1 MDESILLK
9 VIPADVVKELESR
22 GHLSLTTD
30 LLYSFDAVQT
40 ALIDLGHKDI
50 ISPLL
55 NKLSDNDSLYGSIYR
70 GGELDFKSDV

>member
-1 MDESILLK
+1 METKVLK
-9 VIPADVVKELESR
+9 WVIPADVVKELESQ

-70 GGELDFKSDV
+70 DGDKSDV

>member
-1 MDESILLK
+1 METKVLK
-9 VIPADVVKELESR
+9 WVIPADVVKKLESQ

-70 GGELDFKSDV
+70 DDDKK

>member
-55 NKLSDNDSLYGSIYR
+55 NKLSDNNSLFGARFDTGSWK
-70 GGELDFKSDV
+70 LK